1 MKICRVILVIVCAF
15 CSVSALAGHGI
26 GLVETIQV
34 TGHSH
39 MVAFGLDDETIKF
52 PRCNESHRFSINL
65 NEPGGSAAYHL
76 VVEAKKHKLK
86 LRVVGNGTCRNEW
99 KAEDV
104 KSIVLQ

>member
-1 MKICRVILVIVCAF
+1 MKIYRVIVIIACAV
-15 CSVSALAGHGI
+15 CSVNALAGHGI
-26 GLVETIQV
+26 GLVNTIQV
-34 TGHSH
+34 TGHSN

-65 NEPGGSAAYHL
+65 NEPGGNAAYHL
-76 VVEAKKHKLK
+76 IVEAKKHKLQ
-86 LRVVGNGTCRNEW
+86 LRVVGTGTCRNEW